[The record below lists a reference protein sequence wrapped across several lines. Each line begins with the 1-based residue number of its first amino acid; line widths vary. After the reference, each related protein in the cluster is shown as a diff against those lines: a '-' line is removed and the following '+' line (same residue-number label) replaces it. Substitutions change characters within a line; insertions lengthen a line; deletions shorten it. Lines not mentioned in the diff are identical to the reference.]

1 MLIDLHTHTY
11 PLSWDS
17 QLNPDE
23 LVERS
28 REAGLDG
35 IVLSE
40 HDWAWQPEDVA
51 ALAKRHNFLVLH
63 GIEVNTDDGH
73 ILVLGPRRYT
83 YGMHH
88 TRELARLVAEADG
101 VMWAAHPNR
110 RHHPW
115 DWESEREWADAVD
128 RGERNE
134 AYGLVSALE
143 IVNGRYNARENL
155 MSQRI
160 QERLALPGTAGT
172 DSHRLE
178 DIGKVATY
186 FDRDIRTAADL
197 VEELR
202 AGRCWPVDL
211 TAGTVIADPRYH
223 APPPDLDA
231 ERHALAQRRAAYL
244 ASRPQ
249 A

>member
-17 QLNPDE
+17 QLSPDE

-40 HDWAWQPEDVA
+40 HDWAWQPEEVA

-73 ILVLGPRRYT
+73 ILVIGPRRYS

-115 DWESEREWADAVD
+115 DWESEKEWEDAIA
-128 RGERNE
+128 RAERNE
-134 AYGLVSALE
+134 AYGLVAALE
-143 IVNGRYNARENL
+143 IANGRYSARENL
-155 MSQRI
+155 VSQRI
-160 QERLALPGTAGT
+160 AERLGMPGTAGT

-178 DIGKVATY
+178 DIGKSATY

-211 TAGTVIADPRYH
+211 TRGSVSADPRFH
-223 APPPDLDA
+223 APPADLEA
-231 ERHALAQRRAAYL
+231 ERRTIAQRRAAYL
-244 ASRPQ
+244 GSRPH
-249 A
+249 